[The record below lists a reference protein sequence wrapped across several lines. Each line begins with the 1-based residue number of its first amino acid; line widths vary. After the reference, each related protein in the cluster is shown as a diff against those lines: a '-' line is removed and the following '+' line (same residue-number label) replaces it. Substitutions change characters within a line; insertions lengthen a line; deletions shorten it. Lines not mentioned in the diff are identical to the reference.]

1 MNLVSHHNEIKA
13 GIARTIKYKPLDSMK
28 KFLVSAFF
36 VVAFGA
42 YATYNYFTNATN
54 AQQPVTAVTIPPT
67 NTSGPVTFPVSSA
80 NSAPGAAPPVNTTPT
95 PTQPTVSVTPTPVQ
109 TPPPQKTSTGE
120 YVDGTYTGSTANAYY
135 GNIQV
140 EAVISGGK
148 LTDVVFLQYPSDRST
163 SRFINQQA
171 MPELKAEAIQAQSA
185 NVDGVSG
192 ASDSSA
198 AFEQSLASA
207 LSQAQA

>member
-1 MNLVSHHNEIKA
+1 
-13 GIARTIKYKPLDSMK
+13 MK
-28 KFLVSAFF
+28 KFLISAFF

-42 YATYNYFTNATN
+42 YATYSNFTNTTN
-54 AQQPVTAVTIPPT
+54 AQQVVAVT
-67 NTSGPVTFPVSSA
+67 NTTPSNSSGSAFSVSTT
-80 NSAPGAAPPVNTTPT
+80 AAGSPPPVNTTSAPT
-95 PTQPTVSVTPTPVQ
+95 KTVVPVTVVPTPVHKV
-109 TPPPQKTSTGE
+109 TAPKAPTGK
-120 YVDGTYTGSTANAYY
+120 YVDGTYTGSAANAYY

-148 LTDVVFLQYPSDRST
+148 LTNVVFLQSPSDRST

-198 AFEQSLASA
+198 AFKESLSSA
-207 LSQAQA
+207 LSQALA

>member
-1 MNLVSHHNEIKA
+1 
-13 GIARTIKYKPLDSMK
+13 MK
-28 KFLVSAFF
+28 KFLISAFF

-42 YATYNYFTNATN
+42 YATYSNFTNTTN
-54 AQQPVTAVTIPPT
+54 AQQVVAVT
-67 NTSGPVTFPVSSA
+67 NTTPSNSSGSAFSVSTT
-80 NSAPGAAPPVNTTPT
+80 AAGSPPPVNTTSAPT
-95 PTQPTVSVTPTPVQ
+95 KKTVVPVTVAPTPVH
-109 TPPPQKTSTGE
+109 TVTVPKAPTGK
-120 YVDGTYTGSTANAYY
+120 YVDGTYTGSAANAYY

-148 LTDVVFLQYPSDRST
+148 LTNVVFLQSPSDRST

-198 AFEQSLASA
+198 AFKESLSSA
-207 LSQAQA
+207 LSQALA

>member
-1 MNLVSHHNEIKA
+1 
-13 GIARTIKYKPLDSMK
+13 MK
-28 KFLVSAFF
+28 KFLISAFF

-42 YATYNYFTNATN
+42 YATYNNFTNTTN
-54 AQQPVTAVTIPPT
+54 AQQPVTVTTTTPT
-67 NTSGPVTFPVSSA
+67 NTSSSVTFPVSNTSTA
-80 NSAPGAAPPVNTTPT
+80 AGSAPPTHTTSAPVKTTVPT
-95 PTQPTVSVTPTPVQ
+95 TVTPTPVQ
-109 TPPPQKTSTGE
+109 TVPTPKAPTGQ

-148 LTDVVFLQYPSDRST
+148 LSNVIFLQSPSDRST

-198 AFEQSLASA
+198 AFKESLSSA
-207 LSQAQA
+207 LSQALS